1 MSMTRRRKI
10 TVGFVALV
18 LAVLLGLGAWVAVL
32 FHGLDDVTRFELDPG
47 EGQGQADRPEPG
59 PAGATTVLL
68 AGVDNGER
76 TDLPEMLASGDW
88 TPGVFRSDA
97 IMVLHLPADGSRAS
111 LVSIPRDSWVP
122 VAGYG
127 DQKINAAFSYG
138 GPSLLA
144 QTVEQVAD
152 VRIDHV
158 MVVDWSGFEG
168 ITETV
173 GGIRLGGQM
182 MGPDEALKYVRERKS
197 LPNGDF
203 DRVQRQQEY
212 LRAMLT
218 SLRGQDA
225 LSSPFLLTQTVKDL
239 DDFVSVDSGLS
250 NTAMVRLGW
259 SSRHIS
265 GADLQTLTAPNDGTG
280 MVGDQSIVKLDVPE
294 TRALFDRLI
303 GQG

>member
-1 MSMTRRRKI
+1 MSMTRRRKL
-10 TVGFVALV
+10 TLGFVALV
-18 LAVLLGLGAWVAVL
+18 LAVLVGLGAWVAVL

-47 EGQGQADRPEPG
+47 AGQGSGSRPEPG
-59 PAGATTVLL
+59 PAGASTVLL

-88 TPGVFRSDA
+88 KPGVFRSDT
-97 IMVLHLPADGSRAS
+97 IMVLHIPADGSRAT

-158 MVVDWSGFEG
+158 MVVDWSGFRG
-168 ITETV
+168 ITESI
-173 GGIRLGGQM
+173 GGIRLGGTM
-182 MGPDEALKYVRERKS
+182 MGPEDALKYVRERKS

-212 LRAMLT
+212 LRAMLVA
-218 SLRGQDA
+218 LRDQDA
-225 LSSPFLLTQTVKDL
+225 LSSPVTLTQTVNDL

-250 NTAMVRLGW
+250 NTDMVRLGW
-259 SSRHIS
+259 SGRHIS
-265 GADLQTLTAPNDGTG
+265 GADLETLTAPNDGTG
-280 MVGDQSIVKLDVPE
+280 MVGDQSIVRLDVPE
-294 TRALFDRLI
+294 TQALFDRI
-303 GQG
+303 VGRG